1 MAVVSNGTTI
11 IDAGALGSAAASGK
25 MILIKTI
32 TISTD
37 TNTADFIHGTSDVVF
52 DSTYS
57 TYVFKIINIHP
68 ASDNVRCGY
77 NFTTDGSNFNVTK
90 TTTFFNTYNFESGAG
105 NALEYQPS
113 QDLASGTGLSSF
125 APAVG
130 NGNDES
136 ASAELTVFSP
146 SSTTFVKHFT
156 SRCMGVESRDIAQDN
171 LVAGYANTTSALTGV
186 RFQFFSGDIGSAVIK
201 LYGIGG

>member
-68 ASDNVRCGY
+68 SSDNVRCGY

-113 QDLASGTGLSSF
+113 QDLASGTGLASF

-146 SSTTFVKHFT
+146 SSTTFVKHFM

>member
-1 MAVVSNGTTI
+1 MAIISNAVTI
-11 IDAGALGSAAASGK
+11 ADAGAFSVSLGSK
-25 MILIKTI
+25 VHIKTI
-32 TISTD
+32 TISSN
-37 TNTADFIHGTSDVVF
+37 TNTANFIHGSSDVVF
-52 DSTYS
+52 DSTYPI
-57 TYVFKIINIHP
+57 YVFEIINIHP
-68 ASDNVRCGY
+68 SSDNVRCGY

-113 QDLASGTGLSSF
+113 QDLASGTGLASF

-146 SSTTFVKHFT
+146 SSTTFVKHFM

-171 LVAGYANTTSALTGV
+171 FVAGYANTTSALTGV
-186 RFQFFSGDIGSAVIK
+186 RFQFFSGDIGSAKIK
-201 LYGIGG
+201 LYGIKDS

>member
-1 MAVVSNGTTI
+1 MAIISNGTTI
-11 IDAGALGSAAASGK
+11 ADAGAFSASLGS
-25 MILIKTI
+25 MVHIKTI
-32 TISTD
+32 TISSN
-37 TNTADFIHGTSDVVF
+37 TNTANFIHGTSDVVF
-52 DSTYS
+52 DSTYPI
-57 TYVFKIINIHP
+57 YVFEIINIHP

-105 NALEYQPS
+105 SALEYQPS
-113 QDLASGTGLSSF
+113 QDLAQDTGLASF

-136 ASAELTVFSP
+136 ASAELTIFNP
-146 SSTTFVKHFT
+146 SSTTFVKHFM

-171 LVAGYANTTSALTGV
+171 FVGGYANTTSALTGV
-186 RFQFFSGDIGSAVIK
+186 RFQFFSGDIGSAKIK
-201 LYGIGG
+201 LYGIKDS